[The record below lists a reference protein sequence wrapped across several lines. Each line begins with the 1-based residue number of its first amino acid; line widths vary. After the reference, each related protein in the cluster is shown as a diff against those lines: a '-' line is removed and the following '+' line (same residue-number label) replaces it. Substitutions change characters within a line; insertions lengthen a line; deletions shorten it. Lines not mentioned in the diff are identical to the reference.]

1 MNEEMNYEVTEVE
14 ANEVEVTDM
23 PEETS
28 DGSLGKKIL
37 IGVGIGVVGGGIAL
51 WKNRHKIKAW
61 RNERAANKLRKKG
74 YTVSKTVY
82 LNNDAAEYVDAEED
96 VQEETAEE

>member
-23 PEETS
+23 PEETGYNS
-28 DGSLGKKIL
+28 L
-37 IGVGIGVVGGGIAL
+37 IGKIAVGACVAIAGGGIAL

-82 LNNDAAEYVDAEED
+82 LNNDAAEYVDVEED

>member
-23 PEETS
+23 PEET
-28 DGSLGKKIL
+28 GNNGIIGKIA
-37 IGVGIGVVGGGIAL
+37 IGAGVALVGGAIAL
-51 WKNRHKIKAW
+51 WKNRHKIKAK
-61 RNERAANKLRKKG
+61 RDERAANKLRKKG

-82 LNNDAAEYVDAEED
+82 LNNDAAEYVDVEED